1 MLPSLLGGILS
12 GFFFFFSD
20 DILLCSPGP
29 GCSHFIMGIR
39 LGIFEYL
46 CTSVISLHGH
56 GLALL
61 RSLTKVDYRI
71 PRVVRNPDTRV
82 VHIVRLKP
90 YGGIFG
96 IAAR

>member
-1 MLPSLLGGILS
+1 M
-12 GFFFFFSD
+12 FSMPQ
-20 DILLCSPGP
+20 LFPFHYGYQA
-29 GCSHFIMGIR
+29 GH
-39 LGIFEYL
+39 FEYL
-46 CTSVISLHGH
+46 CKTIISLHGH

-61 RSLTKVDYRI
+61 RSLTEVDSRI

-96 IAAR
+96 IAGR